1 MMAAIAI
8 VQRSPVVRSFSVS
21 RRGVRS
27 MHTSCKTNSQAVEIP
42 YLWSKHVF
50 DHCHSHPKKV
60 SYCPQQLSFSS
71 SSKLF
76 ASSSSEEITID
87 GQQQHDDSIDETNP
101 LEEEYRAWAR
111 ALKKAIKA
119 LNKKQLSLESEWQKA
134 QGVEA
139 TMARAQ
145 LIVSN
150 LYMFQPGMDSAIV
163 QDWENDG
170 VEVELT
176 LDLQTYESANAE
188 AEALFAQARKLK
200 RGTQVVTKLLEE
212 TSDAMEILQDAKLD
226 LESAL
231 GDNDGDGII
240 DEGRLR
246 LVQER
251 LQRTAKVT
259 KFNVPKTESSSSSTT
274 GRKQSTNKR
283 NNNNNNN
290 ANLGTPASN
299 VRKLVAPESGC
310 PILVGRNRR
319 GNEYLTFNV
328 ARGDDIWMHA
338 RGCPGAHVV
347 VQVRR
352 GGPQPTDDCLQLA
365 ANLAAFYSDARNE
378 QKAQVMAAEPKHL
391 LKPRGA
397 PLGAVKTREELRS
410 YVGRPDDVPESLKLA
425 RDESGLSDE
434 YHFKDKAKHRKR
446 TQEVAKQNQA
456 KKRAETRNKRKE
468 RRANRASNEDELPD
482 FF

>member
-1 MMAAIAI
+1 M
-8 VQRSPVVRSFSVS
+8 
-21 RRGVRS
+21 
-27 MHTSCKTNSQAVEIP
+27 
-42 YLWSKHVF
+42 WS
-50 DHCHSHPKKV
+50 
-60 SYCPQQLSFSS
+60 
-71 SSKLF
+71 
-76 ASSSSEEITID
+76 SSSSEEIIVHD
-87 GQQQHDDSIDETNP
+87 QQQNEENGLEDEHQS
-101 LEEEYRAWAR
+101 WAR

-119 LNKKQLSLESEWQKA
+119 LTKKQSSLESEWNKA

-145 LIVSN
+145 LIVNN
-150 LYMFQPGMDSAIV
+150 LYVFQPGMKTATV
-163 QDWENDG
+163 QDWENGG
-170 VEVELT
+170 VEVEVV
-176 LDLQTYESANAE
+176 LDSQYESANAE
-188 AEALFAQARKLK
+188 ADALFAQARKLK

-212 TSDAMEILQDAKLD
+212 TSDAMELLQDAKLD
-226 LESAL
+226 LESAASS
-231 GDNDGDGII
+231 DTI

-259 KFNVPKTESSSSSTT
+259 NFNVPKTESSSSMTVE
-274 GRKQSTNKR
+274 RKQSSKKR
-283 NNNNNNN
+283 N
-290 ANLGTPASN
+290 ANEKLGTPASN
-299 VRKLVAPESGC
+299 VRKLLAPESGC

-328 ARGDDIWMHA
+328 AKGDDIWMHA

-397 PLGAVKTREELRS
+397 PLGAVKTREELQS
-410 YVGRPDDVPESLKLA
+410 FVGRPDDVPDSLKLA
-425 RDESGLSDE
+425 RDKSGLSDE
-434 YHFKDKAKHRKR
+434 YHVKDKAKHRKR
-446 TQEVAKQNQA
+446 TQEVAKQNLA
-456 KKRAETRNKRKE
+456 KKRADSRNKRKE
-468 RRANRASNEDELPD
+468 RRANRAAKTDELPD